1 MKMHKQKKRIL
12 VVDDETKIVEVI
24 KSYLEKAE
32 YFVYSAYD
40 GITVMKLFDK
50 INPDLMILDLMLPDI
65 NGENL
70 CRILREKSKI
80 PIIMLTAK
88 TSEGDIIN
96 GLDIGADDY
105 VTKPFSP
112 RQLVARVKALIR
124 RTEGDKLR
132 KEGLISFNN
141 GKLIIDTLKY
151 EVKKSGTIVNLT
163 PIEYNILKTMASY
176 PEKNFTREELIS
188 IVLEKSFDGYDRAID
203 SHIKNLRQKLEDNPK
218 SSLYI
223 LTVRGIGYR
232 FIGIKDK

>member
-12 VVDDETKIVEVI
+12 VVDDEIRIVEVI

-40 GITVMKLFDK
+40 GTTVMKLFDK

-70 CRILREKSKI
+70 CRILRKKSKI
-80 PIIMLTAK
+80 PIIMVTAK

-124 RTEGDKLR
+124 RTE

-151 EVKKSGTIVNLT
+151 EVKKSGNTVNLT

-176 PEKNFTREELIS
+176 CEKNFTREELIS

-203 SHIKNLRQKLEDNPK
+203 SHIKNLRQKLEDDSKNPTF
-218 SSLYI
+218 I

-232 FIGIKDK
+232 FIGIKDE

>member
-1 MKMHKQKKRIL
+1 
-12 VVDDETKIVEVI
+12 
-24 KSYLEKAE
+24 
-32 YFVYSAYD
+32 
-40 GITVMKLFDK
+40 MKLFDK

-203 SHIKNLRQKLEDNPK
+203 SHIKNFKTK
-218 SSLYI
+218 
-223 LTVRGIGYR
+223 TRG
-232 FIGIKDK
+232 